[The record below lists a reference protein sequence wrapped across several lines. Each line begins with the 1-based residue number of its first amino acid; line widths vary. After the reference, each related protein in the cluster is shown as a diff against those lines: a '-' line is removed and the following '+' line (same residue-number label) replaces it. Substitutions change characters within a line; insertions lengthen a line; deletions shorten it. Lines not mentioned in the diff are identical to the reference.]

1 MPKLLRTSN
10 SSPTLPTAGIETRLK
25 KRLGGGTISNTTSIN
40 TTMSFEAPKQP
51 SPEEMAKIKKEKIEQ
66 KVWFD
71 EPLDNL
77 RKKDNPMNI

>member
-1 MPKLLRTSN
+1 
-10 SSPTLPTAGIETRLK
+10 
-25 KRLGGGTISNTTSIN
+25 
-40 TTMSFEAPKQP
+40 MSFEAPKQP